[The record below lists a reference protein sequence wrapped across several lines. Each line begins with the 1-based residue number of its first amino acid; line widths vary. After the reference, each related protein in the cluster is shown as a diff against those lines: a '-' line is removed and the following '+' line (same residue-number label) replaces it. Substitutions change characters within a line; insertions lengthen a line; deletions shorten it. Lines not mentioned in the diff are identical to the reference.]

1 MYTCMTTQITRYM
14 YVYIYIVRDMHVCI
28 YDIYI
33 YTPVYIYIFCARPV
47 TWMDP
52 RVQILFQQDSSHHS
66 AKQRSCNDQVSPA
79 PCLDICL
86 SEPATS

>member
-1 MYTCMTTQITRYM
+1 MYINI
-14 YVYIYIVRDMHVCI
+14 YIYI
-28 YDIYI
+28 YIYI
-33 YTPVYIYIFCARPV
+33 YILLYARPV

-52 RVQILFQQDSSHHS
+52 RVQILFQQDSSQHS
-66 AKQRSCNDQVSPA
+66 AMQGSCNDQVSPA